1 MLSNTYI
8 TRWVYGNSLR
18 RHSPFDMACGTS
30 TVTYLCTSGVG
41 RQVIPTPA
49 VLLASPDLKLMY

>member
-8 TRWVYGNSLR
+8 TRWVYVNSLR
-18 RHSPFDMACGTS
+18 RHIPFDMACGTS
-30 TVTYLCTSGVG
+30 TVTHLCTSGVG